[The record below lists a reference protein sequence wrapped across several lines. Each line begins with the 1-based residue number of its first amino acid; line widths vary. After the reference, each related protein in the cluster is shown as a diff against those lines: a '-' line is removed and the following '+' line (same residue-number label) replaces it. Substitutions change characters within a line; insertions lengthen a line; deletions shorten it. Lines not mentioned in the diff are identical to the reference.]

1 MIFWLHGQRI
11 WPKRNGI
18 RSRRAKDDAKRIM
31 RERERERERERYKV
45 LALFLLVLAE
55 RQRVVAAAQGARALR
70 QHLLAAFGQF
80 RLVLLQFLFGL
91 VQLALLLGVLLLQ
104 PVETRLQLRR
114 SPVTNRN
121 GTVRTKGSSVF
132 HHFLR

>member
-1 MIFWLHGQRI
+1 
-11 WPKRNGI
+11 
-18 RSRRAKDDAKRIM
+18 M

>member
-1 MIFWLHGQRI
+1 
-11 WPKRNGI
+11 
-18 RSRRAKDDAKRIM
+18 M

-114 SPVTNRN
+114 SPVTDNRN
-121 GTVRTKGSSVF
+121 GAVRTKGSSVF